1 MTTWEELPALVA
13 AAGDP
18 RSPAPQRRLF
28 DLLVRSHP
36 AGEPSRQ
43 EAVAL
48 AEALGEIDRTWLA
61 ALGEDPVR
69 TREEVDQAVDLCRA
83 VRTAAGESLLPLR
96 FARIELCTFF
106 GEGADALEMLR
117 EARLFS
123 HDGVDASATLAAAR
137 LHDDYSGVIRT
148 TTAVVR
154 RHEADPAGTARS
166 LSASLLPYLA
176 QGRKVEAED
185 ALMALEELDVPDSL
199 RLRLLGDRLE
209 YLGLSGQ
216 WERGLAV
223 LRHTE
228 LADTG
233 SSSAWAL
240 LNAAVGAS
248 LVLRAANRAGYGAN
262 ALGATLRWATPWT
275 PPLQVTGWDT
285 VVHAYDAVTS
295 FVRSLAVRFDA
306 RNGNNGVSYRQ
317 ESRMAAEPGGLSR
330 RSYGT
335 VTAAAVDQS
344 RLPHRASLLSDVNQL
359 LVLARG
365 YGLQSVHER
374 AVTTAETVSES
385 LACVTDDSQLET
397 VVDLRVAFARLLL
410 ALGAGER
417 AELEALDT
425 AELCLSQGW
434 IELAS
439 ASVATAARAAGS
451 RGDDAS
457 RQRHWDRVRGLMADW
472 GSSRTKE
479 RISLVVEAVGD
490 PATAAT
496 MMAVLGE
503 ALAQGV
509 EEDTSRASAAR
520 EACKRGREL
529 LGRSKSVPDGVEQR
543 LDAVERQ
550 VAPFGRGRGGRHRA
564 VQEEDSADL

>member
-1 MTTWEELPALVA
+1 MTTWDELPVLVA

-28 DLLVRSHP
+28 DVLVRSHP
-36 AGEPSRQ
+36 AGEPSRR

-48 AEALGEIDRTWLA
+48 AEALGTVDRTWLA

-69 TREEVDQAVDLCRA
+69 TREEVDQAIDLCSA
-83 VRTAAGESLLPLR
+83 VRTAAGQSLLPLR

-106 GEGADALEMLR
+106 GEGADALEQLR

-123 HDGVDASATLAAAR
+123 HSGVDASATLAAAR

-148 TTAVVR
+148 TTAVVKR
-154 RHEADPAGTARS
+154 PDADPAGTARS
-166 LSASLLPYLA
+166 LGASLLPYLA

-185 ALMALEELDVPDSL
+185 ALMTLEELDVPPSL
-199 RLRLLGDRLE
+199 RFRLLGDRLE
-209 YLGLSGQ
+209 YLGLSSQ

-223 LRHTE
+223 LRHTD
-228 LADTG
+228 LAETG
-233 SSSAWAL
+233 ASSAWAL

-248 LVLRAANRAGYGAN
+248 LVLRAANRAGYGAS
-262 ALGATLRWATPWT
+262 ALGSTLRWATPWA
-275 PPLQVTGWDT
+275 PPLQLTGWDT
-285 VVHAYDAVTS
+285 VVHAYDAVTA
-295 FVRSLAVRFDA
+295 FARSLAVRFDT

-344 RLPHRASLLSDVNQL
+344 RLPNRVALLSEVNQL

-365 YGLQSVHER
+365 YGLQSVHDR

-385 LACVTDDSQLET
+385 LATVTDDSQLEI

-410 ALGAGER
+410 ALGASER

-434 IELAS
+434 VELAC
-439 ASVATAARAAGS
+439 ASLATGARAALF
-451 RGDDAS
+451 RADHAAV
-457 RQRHWDRVRGLMADW
+457 QRYWERVGELMADW
-472 GSSRTKE
+472 GTARSKE
-479 RISLVVEAVGD
+479 RISVVVEAIGD
-490 PATAAT
+490 PATAARV
-496 MMAVLGE
+496 MAILGE
-503 ALAQGV
+503 AFAQGV
-509 EEDTSRASAAR
+509 ETDAARASAAR

-529 LGRSKSVPDGVEQR
+529 LERSQTVPEGVADR
-543 LDAVERQ
+543 LDVVERT

-564 VQEEDSADL
+564 VLAEEGSDQ